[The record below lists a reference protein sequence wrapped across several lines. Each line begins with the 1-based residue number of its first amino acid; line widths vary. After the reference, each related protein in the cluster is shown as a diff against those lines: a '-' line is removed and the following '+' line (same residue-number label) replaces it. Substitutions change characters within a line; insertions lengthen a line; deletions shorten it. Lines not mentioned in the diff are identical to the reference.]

1 MRDLP
6 VAFALLPLAPEGD
19 AMQLGPMAT
28 VLVLLVGLL
37 VIVGIGVKLYD
48 LKRKR
53 EAEGVH
59 LQAQVSDALLRDPN
73 LFGLPVT
80 PTAHVPW
87 WSGTPARLE
96 VIGRVPE
103 PEFRDRVLQLVE
115 REARQ
120 IRPDVVVVD
129 RLHVDAAARM
139 RVA

>member
-1 MRDLP
+1 
-6 VAFALLPLAPEGD
+6 
-19 AMQLGPMAT
+19 MQVGPMAT

-103 PEFRDRVLQLVE
+103 LEFHDRVLQLVE

-129 RLHVDAAARM
+129 RLHVDAAARL

>member
-1 MRDLP
+1 
-6 VAFALLPLAPEGD
+6 
-19 AMQLGPMAT
+19 MQLGPMAT

-80 PTAHVPW
+80 PTAQVPW
-87 WSGTPARLE
+87 WSGTPVRLE

-103 PEFRDRVLQLVE
+103 AEFRERVLQLIE
-115 REARQ
+115 REARL
-120 IRPDVVVVD
+120 IRPDVTVVD
-129 RLHVDAAARM
+129 RLQIDASARA